1 MLILGLLGIAQFPD
15 LTGAESDGVTLRWLA
30 LIVQEVP
37 AMRWIV
43 LICIAAILAATMS
56 TVDSAL
62 LAISSVV
69 AKDIYPSIS
78 PGTSPERLNTIGK
91 LASFLIIAGAVAL
104 AIGLK
109 TSNIWDLIKL
119 KLEFLCQIAPAFLLG
134 IHWRRLRAAPVFAG
148 MIVGTVIAITFRNT
162 SWVLIQWLPP
172 GIIGL
177 AANLTIAILGS
188 YLPYNKAVE

>member
-1 MLILGLLGIAQFPD
+1 MLGLLGIAQFPGLSD
-15 LTGAESDGVTLRWLA
+15 AESDGVTLRWLA
-30 LIVQEVP
+30 AIVEEVP

-69 AKDIYPSIS
+69 AKDIYPAIS
-78 PGTSPERLNTIGK
+78 PGTSLERLNLIGK
-91 LASFLIIAGAVAL
+91 VASFVIMAGAVVL
-104 AIGLK
+104 AIGLR

-134 IHWRRLRAAPVFAG
+134 LHCRRLRARPVFAG
-148 MIVGTVIAITFRNT
+148 MIVGTVIAIGFRDT
-162 SWVLIQWLPP
+162 SWAVFQWLPP
-172 GIIGL
+172 GVLGL
-177 AANLTIAILGS
+177 GANLTIALLGS
-188 YLPYNKAVE
+188 LLPNNKDVG